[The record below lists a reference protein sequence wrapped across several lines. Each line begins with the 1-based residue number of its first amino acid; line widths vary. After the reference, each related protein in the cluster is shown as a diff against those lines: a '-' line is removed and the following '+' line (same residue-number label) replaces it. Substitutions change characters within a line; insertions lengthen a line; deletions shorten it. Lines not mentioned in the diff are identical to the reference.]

1 MAAADIAEIQRIVEG
16 LTGVRSVRRL
26 GEEDRRRLARIETDY
41 EAESAIPVRNIGV
54 RSAACRAE
62 AFVVLKDGRFRPPPT
77 PTVYLVEELGDPPGC
92 PEPADRPTAVP
103 PARSFEIRIEAGRY
117 RVIGEEILGSA
128 EGFGDEVV
136 FLADTFVMF
145 PARRTG
151 PHVPCLFVLPPIPF
165 PELEARRAELA
176 IQDIVSVSPSL
187 AVDMHLRD
195 MCGFPRTNELATLLI
210 GFNPVP

>member
-1 MAAADIAEIQRIVEG
+1 MAAADIAGIQRIIEG
-16 LTGVRSVRRL
+16 LTGVRAVRRL

-41 EAESAIPVRNIGV
+41 EAGSAIPVRNIGV

-62 AFVVLKDGRFRPPPT
+62 AFVVLKDSRFRPPPA
-77 PTVYLVEELGDPPGC
+77 PTVYLVEEMGDP
-92 PEPADRPTAVP
+92 AAVS
-103 PARSFEIRIEAGRY
+103 AAMSFEIRVEGGRY

-128 EGFGDEVV
+128 EGFGDDVF

-145 PARRTG
+145 PARRTSA
-151 PHVPCLFVLPPIPF
+151 HVPCLFILPPIPF

-176 IQDIVSVSPSL
+176 IEDIVSVSPSL

-195 MCGFPRTNELATLLI
+195 MCGFPKTNELATLLI
-210 GFNPVP
+210 GFNPAP